1 MRFARQ
7 EGLQLSWKKRTSSLP
22 PTPVLPPSPG
32 KSRRPATS
40 PHPRRAPPLLSGKMP
55 VSSVA
60 KPLSSKPNPF
70 DSDSDS
76 EFTSRRA
83 RASSSNSVDP
93 GANGRYKNGFRDS
106 GGFDNQS
113 VQELE
118 GYVAHKA
125 EEVTQK
131 VNVCLR
137 LAENIKED
145 ATNTMIALHK
155 QGQQMN
161 RTHETAANID
171 QDLSRSE
178 TLLGSLGGFFSK
190 TWKPKK
196 TRQIKGPAVISR
208 DDPFKRRANHLEQRE
223 KLGLSSSPVGKSDPQ
238 KYSDP
243 TNAME
248 KVQVEKDKQDNA
260 LSDLSDV
267 LGQLKGMALDMGSE
281 IDRYVLHRLQQN
293 KAMDGLQDDVEELN
307 SRVKGANQR
316 ARRLLGK

>member
-1 MRFARQ
+1 M
-7 EGLQLSWKKRTSSLP
+7 
-22 PTPVLPPSPG
+22 
-32 KSRRPATS
+32 
-40 PHPRRAPPLLSGKMP
+40 H

-76 EFTSRRA
+76 EFTSRPA

-93 GANGRYKNGFRDS
+93 GANGRYKNEFHDS

-118 GYVAHKA
+118 VYVAYKA
-125 EEVTQK
+125 EETTQK

-178 TLLGSLGGFFSK
+178 TLLGSLGGFFAK

-196 TRQIKGPAVISR
+196 TRQIKGSSVISR
-208 DDPFKRRANHLEQRE
+208 DDSFKRRANHLEQRE
-223 KLGLSSSPVGKSDPQ
+223 KLGLSSSPRGKSDPQ

-248 KVQVEKDKQDNA
+248 KVQVEKDNQDNA

-281 IDRYVLHRLQQN
+281 IDMQN

>member
-1 MRFARQ
+1 MSSANCPREKDISFASSSAVQEAGGGRQ
-7 EGLQLSWKKRTSSLP
+7 RQQT
-22 PTPVLPPSPG
+22 
-32 KSRRPATS
+32 A
-40 PHPRRAPPLLSGKMP
+40 APFFSGKMP
-55 VSSVA
+55 VSTVA
-60 KPLSSKPNPF
+60 KKSSSKPNPF

-76 EFTSRRA
+76 EFTSISA
-83 RASSSNSVDP
+83 KPSSSYSVDP
-93 GANGRYKNGFRDS
+93 GATSRYKAGFHDS
-106 GGFDNQS
+106 GGLENQS

-118 GYVAHKA
+118 SYAAYKA
-125 EEVTQK
+125 EETTQK
-131 VNVCLR
+131 VNDCLR

-145 ATNTMIALHK
+145 VTNTLITLHR
-155 QGQQMN
+155 QGEQIN
-161 RTHETAANID
+161 RTHETSANID

-190 TWKPKK
+190 SWKPKK
-196 TRQIKGPAVISR
+196 TRQIKGPAVSTR

-223 KLGLSSSPVGKSDPQ
+223 KLGLSSSPRVIQSPQ
-238 KYSDP
+238 KYPDP

-248 KVQVEKDKQDNA
+248 KVQVEKDKQDSA

-267 LGQLKGMALDMGSE
+267 LGQLKDMALDMGSE
-281 IDRYVLHRLQQN
+281 IDRQN

>member
-1 MRFARQ
+1 MSSANCQRKGHPILPSNKQEAAGRQ
-7 EGLQLSWKKRTSSLP
+7 PQQT
-22 PTPVLPPSPG
+22 
-32 KSRRPATS
+32 A
-40 PHPRRAPPLLSGKMP
+40 APFLSGKMP
-55 VSSVA
+55 VSTVA
-60 KPLSSKPNPF
+60 KQSSSKPNPF

-76 EFTSRRA
+76 EFTSRPA
-83 RASSSNSVDP
+83 KASSSYSVDP
-93 GANGRYKNGFRDS
+93 GAKGRYTNGFHDS
-106 GGFDNQS
+106 GGFENQS

-118 GYVAHKA
+118 SYAAYKA
-125 EEVTQK
+125 EETTQR
-131 VNVCLR
+131 VNDCLR

-145 ATNTMIALHK
+145 VTNTLITLHR
-155 QGQQMN
+155 QGEQIN

-190 TWKPKK
+190 SWKPKK
-196 TRQIKGPAVISR
+196 TRQIKGPAVITR
-208 DDPFKRRANHLEQRE
+208 DDSFKRRANHLEQRE
-223 KLGLSSSPVGKSDPQ
+223 KLGLSSNPGGNLNPQ
-238 KYSDP
+238 KYPDP

-248 KVQVEKDKQDNA
+248 KVQVETDKQDNA

-281 IDRYVLHRLQQN
+281 IDRQN

>member
-1 MRFARQ
+1 
-7 EGLQLSWKKRTSSLP
+7 
-22 PTPVLPPSPG
+22 
-32 KSRRPATS
+32 
-40 PHPRRAPPLLSGKMP
+40 MP

-76 EFTSRRA
+76 EFTSRPA

-131 VNVCLR
+131 VSVCLR

-196 TRQIKGPAVISR
+196 TRQIRGPAVISR
-208 DDPFKRRANHLEQRE
+208 DDSFKRRANHLEQRE
-223 KLGLSSSPVGKSDPQ
+223 KLGLSSSPREKSSSQ
-238 KYSDP
+238 TYSDP

-281 IDRYVLHRLQQN
+281 IDRYVLRRLQFTMSYFIGQQG
-293 KAMDGLQDDVEELN
+293 KTKPWTVYKMMWRN
-307 SRVKGANQR
+307 STPG
-316 ARRLLGK
+316 